1 MGKIEREIE
10 ESDEMHIMVEN
21 ENASEEEQDEE
32 LSRFFAE
39 DVEDEEDELSGV
51 EEEDECSGSGRDE
64 EERRAK
70 EMGEK
75 VNKMEEKQE
84 EAIKQDVAQIEQEE
98 QRIEIER
105 VLMSRPNDEGTKET
119 LADKVLKRLMK
130 RQAEKDREE
139 EEKRRLEER
148 KKESTLRLSLFP
160 NMPLFINFVTANSLP
175 GIEGKNMPESLKTM
189 GWHVWKATGKNAVPD
204 KTQNEGWTIQSK
216 NCLLAFS

>member
-1 MGKIEREIE
+1 MCEIEREIE
-10 ESDEMHIMVEN
+10 ESDEMHNMVEN

-39 DVEDEEDELSGV
+39 EVEDEEDALSGV

-70 EMGEK
+70 EM
-75 VNKMEEKQE
+75 EEKGE
-84 EAIKQDVAQIEQEE
+84 EALKQDEAQVEQEE
-98 QRIEIER
+98 QGIEIERER
-105 VLMSRPNDEGTKET
+105 VLMSRPNDEGTQET

>member
-1 MGKIEREIE
+1 
-10 ESDEMHIMVEN
+10 
-21 ENASEEEQDEE
+21 
-32 LSRFFAE
+32 
-39 DVEDEEDELSGV
+39 
-51 EEEDECSGSGRDE
+51 
-64 EERRAK
+64 
-70 EMGEK
+70 
-75 VNKMEEKQE
+75 MEEKGE
-84 EAIKQDVAQIEQEE
+84 EALKQDVAQVEQEE
-98 QRIEIER
+98 QGIEIERER
-105 VLMSRPNDEGTKET
+105 VLMSRPNDEGTQET

>member
-39 DVEDEEDELSGV
+39 EVEDEEDELSGV

-70 EMGEK
+70 EM
-75 VNKMEEKQE
+75 EEKGE
-84 EAIKQDVAQIEQEE
+84 EALKQDVAQVEQEE
-98 QRIEIER
+98 QGIEIERER
-105 VLMSRPNDEGTKET
+105 VLMSRPNDEGTQET